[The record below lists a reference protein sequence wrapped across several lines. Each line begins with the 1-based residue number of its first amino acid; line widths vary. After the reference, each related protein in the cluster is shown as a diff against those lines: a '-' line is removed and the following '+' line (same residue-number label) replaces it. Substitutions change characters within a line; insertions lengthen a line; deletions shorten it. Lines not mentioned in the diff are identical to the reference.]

1 MSFFFFELGG
11 FTRTRRFDCVL
22 PFFDAGILL
31 SL

>member
-1 MSFFFFELGG
+1 MSFFFFKLGG
-11 FTRTRRFDCVL
+11 FTRTRRFACVL